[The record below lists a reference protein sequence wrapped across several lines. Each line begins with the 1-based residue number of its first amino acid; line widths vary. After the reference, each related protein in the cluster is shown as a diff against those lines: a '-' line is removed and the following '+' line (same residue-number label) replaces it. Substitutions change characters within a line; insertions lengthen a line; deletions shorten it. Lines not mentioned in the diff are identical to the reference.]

1 MQLVV
6 VVQQRFAKHRLCRRT
21 GVHKSR
27 SGDERGISRGNS
39 QPGGPG
45 LSAEFPRRTLLGS
58 SLNKRRALPHTPLQ
72 GVGDALGGHLVN
84 ICLLTSAYGGYR
96 RCGRRN
102 TGFRE

>member
-45 LSAEFPRRTLLGS
+45 LSAEFPRRTHAGNWVAEDEPS
-58 SLNKRRALPHTPLQ
+58 RNFS
-72 GVGDALGGHLVN
+72 VN
-84 ICLLTSAYGGYR
+84 NGKD
-96 RCGRRN
+96 N
-102 TGFRE
+102 TGSKRKPTSLKKSPS